1 MNFTT
6 RFGSD
11 SGAQRSEDEPL
22 VTGKGQF
29 TDDINIA
36 GQAYAAFVRAP
47 AGHASVNSVDKSQA
61 LAMPGVVGIYT
72 GTDLIAEGLG
82 GIPPVAIGV
91 GRDGKPMVA
100 AAMPPLVHDRIR
112 YVGEPVAIVV
122 AETLRQA
129 LDAAEKVEIDYELL
143 ESASHVKT
151 AMAEGAELLHAN
163 APGNL
168 AMDWTDGDAKAVA
181 TAFSQAA
188 HIETVRLEDTRVAA
202 VAMEPRA
209 GVGQWD
215 AKAEKYTLTASTQG
229 VAIIRKLL
237 AEGVFKVPLDRIRVL
252 TPDVGGGFGMK
263 AQTYPEYAALLYA
276 ACKTGRPVKWRAT
289 RMESFLADSHGR
301 DGVLEGDMA
310 FDQEGKILGFRVR
323 NAVGIG
329 AYTTQYAAIFSTMN
343 TKNCLSSVYRIPA
356 ITIDVKMVFTNAAP
370 LGPYRGAG
378 RPEAIYLIERLLD
391 NAARKMKID
400 RVAIRRKN
408 LIPPDAMPYKTPNG
422 PIYDSGEFEKVL
434 DKALAL
440 SDWNGFDKRRE
451 RSLADGKLRGIGI
464 CCFLE
469 VAGGILNEKA
479 DLRFEA
485 DGSAAIRLGVQ
496 AMGQGHLSTL
506 PRIVASK
513 LGIDISKVKLI
524 EGDSDEV
531 PDGTPSVAS
540 RSLMMAGS
548 ASAIACDDSIAKG
561 RKFAAQLFGVAEDKI
576 EYKDG
581 DFRVPQTNHV
591 LSILELARRAPDGK
605 ILASSAKSPLDSLS
619 EFNSPQMSFPNG
631 CHVCEVEIDPDTG
644 VVLIAGY
651 AAVDDVGNIIH
662 EAIVDGQVHGGIA
675 QGLGQVLGEHIQ
687 YSDGQLINASLMDYF
702 VPRADNVPMFKTG
715 HHTVP
720 CMTNPIGVKGA
731 GESGVAGSLPSGIS
745 AVIDALSVYGIDHF
759 DLPASPSRVWAAIN
773 EKRS

>member
-11 SGAQRSEDEPL
+11 AGAQRSEDEPL

-29 TDDINIA
+29 TDDLNFP
-36 GQAYAAFVRAP
+36 GQAYAAFLRAP
-47 AGHASVNSVDKSQA
+47 VGHAKISSVDTA
-61 LAMPGVVGIYT
+61 EAHAMPGVVGIFT
-72 GTDLIAEGLG
+72 GADLVADGIG

-91 GRDGKPMVA
+91 GREGKPMVT
-100 AAMPPLVHDRIR
+100 AAMPPLVHDHIR
-112 YVGEPVAIVV
+112 YVGEPIAIVV
-122 AETLRQA
+122 AESLRQA
-129 LDAAEKVEIDYELL
+129 MDAAERIELNYEVLP
-143 ESASHVKT
+143 SASHVSE
-151 AMAEGAELLHAN
+151 AMAAGAELLHAN
-163 APGNL
+163 AAGNL
-168 AMDWTDGDAKAVA
+168 AMDWTDGDAKAVEA
-181 TAFSQAA
+181 AFAQAS
-188 HIETVRLEDTRVAA
+188 HIEKVKLEDTRVAA

-209 GVGQWD
+209 AVGQWD
-215 AKAEKYTLTASTQG
+215 AKADKYTLTATTQG
-229 VAIIRKLL
+229 VAVVRKLL
-237 AEGVFKVPLDRIRVL
+237 AEGVFKIPLEKLRVL

-263 AQTYPEYAALLYA
+263 AQTYPEYAAVLYA
-276 ACKTGRPVKWRAT
+276 ARKTGRLVKWRAM
-289 RMESFLADSHGR
+289 RMESFLADSAGR

-310 FDQEGKILGFRVR
+310 FDNDGKILAFRVR
-323 NAVGIG
+323 NAVGLG

-356 ITIDVKMVFTNAAP
+356 IAIDVKMVFTNAAP

-378 RPEAIYLIERLLD
+378 RPEAIYLIESLLD
-391 NAARKMKID
+391 NAARKLKID
-400 RVAIRRKN
+400 RTEIRRRN
-408 LIPPDAMPYKTPNG
+408 FIPPQAMPYKTPNG
-422 PIYDSGEFEKVL
+422 PIYDSGEFEKCM

-440 SDWNGFDKRRE
+440 SDWNGFEKRRE
-451 RSLADGKLRGIGI
+451 QSRAQGKLRGIGI

-506 PRIVASK
+506 PRVVASR

-548 ASAIACDDSIAKG
+548 ASAIACDDAIAKG
-561 RKFAAQLFGVAEDKI
+561 RKLAAQMFGVGEEKI

-591 LSILELARRAPDGK
+591 ISLLDLARRSPSGQP
-605 ILASSAKSPLDSLS
+605 LRPSERSPLNSLS
-619 EFNSPQMSFPNG
+619 EFTSPQMSFPNG
-631 CHVCEVEIDPDTG
+631 CHVCEVEIDQDTG
-644 VVLIAGY
+644 VVTVVRY

-662 EAIVDGQVHGGIA
+662 ETIVDGQVHGGIA
-675 QGLGQVLGEHIQ
+675 QGLGQVLGEHLQ
-687 YSDGQLINASLMDYF
+687 YDDGQLINASLMDYF
-702 VPRADNVPMFKTG
+702 VPRADSMPMFATG
-715 HHTVP
+715 HHSVACT
-720 CMTNPIGVKGA
+720 TNPIGVKGA
-731 GESGVAGSLPSGIS
+731 GESGVAGSLPSGIA
-745 AVIDALSVYGIDHF
+745 AVIDALSVYGVEHF
-759 DLPASPSRVWAAIN
+759 DLPASPSRVWAIIN
-773 EKRS
+773 EKRR

>member
-1 MNFTT
+1 MSFTI

-22 VTGKGQF
+22 VTGQGQF
-29 TDDINIA
+29 TDDINIS
-36 GQAYAAFVRAP
+36 GQAYAAFLRAP
-47 AGHASVNSVDKSQA
+47 VGHARINSVDTSQA
-61 LAMPGVVGIYT
+61 LPMLGVIGIYT
-72 GTDLIAEGLG
+72 GADLVADGLG
-82 GIPPVAIGV
+82 SIPPIAIGV

-100 AAMPPLVHDRIR
+100 ASMPPLAHDRIR

-129 LDAAEKVEIDYELL
+129 LDAAEKVEINYDLL
-143 ESASHVKT
+143 ESVSHVNT
-151 AMAEGAELLHAN
+151 AMVDGAELLHTE
-163 APGNL
+163 APGNI
-168 AMDWTDGDAKAVA
+168 AMDWTDGDAKAIEA
-181 TAFSQAA
+181 AFAQAA
-188 HIETVRLEDTRVAA
+188 HIERVQLEDTRVAA
-202 VAMEPRA
+202 VTMEPRA
-209 GVGQWD
+209 GIGQWD
-215 AKAEKYTLTASTQG
+215 PASERYTLTASTQG
-229 VAIIRKLL
+229 VAVVRKLL
-237 AEGVFKVPLDRIRVL
+237 AESVFKIPLQKIRVM

-276 ACKTGRPVKWRAT
+276 ARKTGRPVKWRAT

-301 DGVLEGDMA
+301 DGVLEGEMG
-310 FDQEGKILGFRVR
+310 FDKLGKILGFRVR

-378 RPEAIYLIERLLD
+378 RPEAVYLIERLLD

-400 RVAIRRKN
+400 RVEIRRKN

-422 PIYDSGEFEKVL
+422 PIYDSGEFERVL

-451 RSLADGKLRGIGI
+451 QSRAKGKLRGIGI

-506 PRIVASK
+506 PRVVASR
-513 LGIDISKVKLI
+513 LGVDISRVKLI

-548 ASAIACDDSIAKG
+548 ASAIACDEAIAKG
-561 RKFAAQLFGVAEDKI
+561 RKLAAEMFGVSDDKI
-576 EYKDG
+576 DYKDG
-581 DFRVPQTNHV
+581 DFRVLETNHV
-591 LSILELARRAPDGK
+591 ISILDLARRSPSGQV
-605 ILASSAKSPLDSLS
+605 LPASARSPLNSLS
-619 EFNSPQMSFPNG
+619 EFVSPQMSFPNG
-631 CHVCEVEIDPDTG
+631 CHVCEVEIDQDTG
-644 VVLIAGY
+644 AVSVASY

-662 EAIVDGQVHGGIA
+662 ETIVDGQLHGGIA
-675 QGLGQVLGEHIQ
+675 QGLGQVLGEHVQ
-687 YSDGQLINASLMDYF
+687 YNDGQLINASLMDYF
-702 VPRADNVPMFKTG
+702 VPRADSVPMFKTG
-715 HHTVP
+715 HHSVP
-720 CMTNPIGVKGA
+720 CTTNPIGVKGA
-731 GESGVAGSLPSGIS
+731 GESGVAGSLPSGIA

-759 DLPASPSRVWAAIN
+759 DLPASPARVWAAIN